1 MKVQKNRRRSGL
13 STFFSPPPNSR
24 LGKKKKKGLPFLF
37 WYKRIYPSK
46 KITAQKEPNLT
57 GETEYN
63 HTERTARQLQS
74 VVAMDSQNRF
84 HFLNLWD
91 DTADES
97 ETREGE
103 ERKEFIGDEQS
114 VCMGSS
120 QWMNGRPVSGK
131 CVLDGCRLPPAFF
144 LNLSESNV

>member
-1 MKVQKNRRRSGL
+1 MQKNRRRSGL
-13 STFFSPPPNSR
+13 STFSPPPKFKV
-24 LGKKKKKGLPFLF
+24 GKEKKKGLPFLF

>member
-1 MKVQKNRRRSGL
+1 ME
-13 STFFSPPPNSR
+13 
-24 LGKKKKKGLPFLF
+24 KKELPFLF
-37 WYKRIYPSK
+37 WYKQIYPSK

-57 GETEYN
+57 GEAEYDQTEQ
-63 HTERTARQLQS
+63 TASQRQS
-74 VVAMDSQNRF
+74 VVAMASQNRF

-120 QWMNGRPVSGK
+120 QCMNGRPASGK
-131 CVLDGCRLPPAFF
+131 CVLDGCRLPPAF

>member
-1 MKVQKNRRRSGL
+1 
-13 STFFSPPPNSR
+13 
-24 LGKKKKKGLPFLF
+24 
-37 WYKRIYPSK
+37 
-46 KITAQKEPNLT
+46 
-57 GETEYN
+57 
-63 HTERTARQLQS
+63 
-74 VVAMDSQNRF
+74 MDSQNRF

-144 LNLSESNV
+144 LNLSESNVWEGTEEESFLFSCADTSSRRQ